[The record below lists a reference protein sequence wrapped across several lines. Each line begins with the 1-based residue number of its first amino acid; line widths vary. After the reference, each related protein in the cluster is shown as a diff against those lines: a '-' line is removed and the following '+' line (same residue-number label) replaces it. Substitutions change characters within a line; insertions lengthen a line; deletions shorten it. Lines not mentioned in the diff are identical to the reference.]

1 MPRARRVTPSPRTP
15 RSHSTRGASSA
26 TPSLDEAFQAIV
38 HGAVEE
44 SFASLVS
51 AMRRLSERLSGHPLP
66 PVARAPQKAPAPPP
80 PPPVVAP
87 VVEQPVACAVIG
99 CRQPVR
105 TLGYCSA
112 HYQKR
117 RLMVATGRLHAA
129 WVEHAAPH
137 SIPDVILSRRRR
149 SEAPAQ
155 PAVSAPA
162 PAPSGPRVWVRK
174 KGQAQASGEE
184 GGSSLPTLP
193 PVLRPADKEDVGDTV
208 KRWAEEF
215 LANKR
220 RN

>member
-1 MPRARRVTPSPRTP
+1 M
-15 RSHSTRGASSA
+15 
-26 TPSLDEAFQAIV
+26 
-38 HGAVEE
+38 EE
-44 SFASLVS
+44 SFASLVT
-51 AMRRLSERLSGHPLP
+51 AMRRLSERLSGQPLP
-66 PVARAPQKAPAPPP
+66 PISRAPQKAPAPPP
-80 PPPVVAP
+80 PPEVTP

-117 RLMVATGRLHAA
+117 RLMVSTGRLHAA
-129 WVEHAAPH
+129 WVEHATPN

-149 SEAPAQ
+149 STSEAPAAQ
-155 PAVSAPA
+155 PAASTPAPA
-162 PAPSGPRVWVRK
+162 PAGPRVWVRK
-174 KGQAQASGEE
+174 KGQAQAVGASGEE
-184 GGSSLPTLP
+184 GGPSLPTLP
-193 PVLRPADKEDVGDTV
+193 PALRPSNSADVGDTV

>member
-1 MPRARRVTPSPRTP
+1 MPRARRVSPSPRNT
-15 RSHSTRGASSA
+15 RSQPARGVPSA
-26 TPSLDEAFQAIV
+26 TPSLDEAFQSIV
-38 HGAVEE
+38 QGAVQE
-44 SFASLVS
+44 SFASLVAS
-51 AMRRLSERLSGHPLP
+51 LRRLSERMSGQPITTP
-66 PVARAPQKAPAPPP
+66 RAAPKAPVAPQPPP
-80 PPPVVAP
+80 KVEA

-117 RLMVATGRLHAA
+117 RQMIATGRLHSA

-137 SIPDVILSRRRR
+137 SLPDVILSRRRR
-149 SEAPAQ
+149 SESREEKPTPAAAPA
-155 PAVSAPA
+155 APA
-162 PAPSGPRVWVRK
+162 GPRVWVRK
-174 KGQAQASGEE
+174 KGQTAAQGDDSTNPATLAAALRASDGD
-184 GGSSLPTLP
+184 
-193 PVLRPADKEDVGDTV
+193 AADTV